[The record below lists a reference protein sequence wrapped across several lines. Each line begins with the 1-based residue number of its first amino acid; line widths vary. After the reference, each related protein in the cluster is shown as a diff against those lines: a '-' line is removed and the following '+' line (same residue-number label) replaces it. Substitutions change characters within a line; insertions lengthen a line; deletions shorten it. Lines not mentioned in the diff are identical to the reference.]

1 MTGKGIFVDFSCL
14 MGGQI
19 RTFVYTGYTRLLEL
33 SAPVRLSVRIPQKS
47 MITESLTTREPAP
60 LVVTTNTA
68 TCAREVLVAMSG
80 VLDQLG
86 FDGPTILIETGI
98 NADFLTNPGARI
110 PLAAAYD
117 AWLTAR
123 EVAGR
128 RDFGLLVG
136 QAISVTTFG
145 PLGYALCACKTLHDA
160 LEMLSQFA
168 FIIDDGLRLSLTST
182 STAIHVDLSIPE
194 TRTDDAK
201 LAYIVVVYRFCRIV
215 SEQCRLLGVQL
226 PICHSTI
233 ASECRTTFAATPK
246 FTERVAFVF
255 DATMANQALVHFD
268 PTVLCQ
274 AKATLDDY
282 VFQSR
287 GQSFAQRITRTLQDR
302 LKKRT
307 YSLAEIARS
316 FNTSQRSLQRQL
328 HREKVTF
335 RELLSKTRHRMALER
350 LTQSEHSI
358 TQGGSL
364 LGFADVSS
372 FSHAFRRWTNES
384 PEAYKRRS
392 RH

>member
-1 MTGKGIFVDFSCL
+1 
-14 MGGQI
+14 
-19 RTFVYTGYTRLLEL
+19 
-33 SAPVRLSVRIPQKS
+33 
-47 MITESLTTREPAP
+47 MITESPITMESPS
-60 LVVTTNTA
+60 LVATTNTA

-86 FDGPTILIETGI
+86 FDGQTILVDAGI
-98 NADFLTNPGARI
+98 NADFLANPAGRI
-110 PLAAAYD
+110 PLAVAYD
-117 AWLTAR
+117 AWLLAH
-123 EVAGR
+123 EVARR

-145 PLGYALCACKTLHDA
+145 PLGYALCACQTLFDA
-160 LEMLSQFA
+160 LEMLSQYA
-168 FIIDDGLRLSLTST
+168 FIIDDGLRLSLTRT

-215 SEQCRLLGVQL
+215 SERCRLLGVQL
-226 PICHSTI
+226 PMAHATI
-233 ASECRTTFAATPK
+233 ASECRTTFDVTPK

-282 VFQSR
+282 VFQNR
-287 GQSFAQRITRTLQDR
+287 GQTFAQRITRTLQDR
-302 LKKRT
+302 LKNRT

-335 RELLSKTRHRMALER
+335 RELLSETRHRMALEL
-350 LTQSEHSI
+350 LTQPEHSI
-358 TQGGSL
+358 TQVGSL

-372 FSHAFRRWTNES
+372 FSHAFRRWTDES

-392 RH
+392 RD